1 VVELKNY
8 NHKVTNTSGF
18 DIRGFMP
25 ASLDAKPKKTKNDLN
40 SSCDEASL
48 CSNEI
53 CCVFDNNVE
62 EQEKKIIKI
71 LKQFD

>member
-1 VVELKNY
+1 
-8 NHKVTNTSGF
+8 
-18 DIRGFMP
+18 MP